1 MKLLLATGNEHKAR
15 ELGAL
20 LGRVPLELTTLK
32 EFPAVP
38 PVVEDGRTLM
48 ENAVKKALEPAL
60 ATGLWA
66 LADDTGLEVEALGG
80 RPGVYSARYAGPDC
94 DFKAN
99 CEKLLG
105 ELEGVPPPARRA
117 VFRTV
122 VALAS
127 PEGRVQCREGRLE
140 GRIASHPVGKNG
152 FGYDPVFFIPDE
164 GRTLAQ
170 LDDDEK
176 NALSHRALAL
186 KAILPVLEE
195 LAK

>member
-48 ENAVKKALEPAL
+48 ENAVKKAIGPAL

-80 RPGVYSARYAGPDC
+80 RPGVFSARYAGPDC

-99 CEKLLG
+99 CEKLLS

-127 PEGRVQCREGRLE
+127 PEGRVQCREGLLE

-186 KAILPVLEE
+186 KAILPVLED